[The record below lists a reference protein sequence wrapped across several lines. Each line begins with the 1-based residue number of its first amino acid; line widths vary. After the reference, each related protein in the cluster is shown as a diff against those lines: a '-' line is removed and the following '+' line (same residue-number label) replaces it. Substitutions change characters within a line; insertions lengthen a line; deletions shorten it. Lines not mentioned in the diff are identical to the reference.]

1 MALQFLFNHLG
12 FETSAAK
19 RALLQGPGDAA
30 VDSVTVLDA
39 ERRPVLRSPL
49 HALGRVDGWR
59 DWHYWQADI
68 SALRAPGRYQLWL
81 DGSAPPLLSAPFEV
95 ADRRFGT
102 PLLSDLLHYFK
113 SQRCSGLY
121 DQADRQARV
130 EGTDERRD
138 ARGGWFDASGDC
150 SKYLSHLSYA
160 NHLNPQQTPLL
171 VWSLVRARRALSAQP
186 KWFDERMTD
195 EALHGAAFLLRM
207 QHESGFFYQTLFDGW
222 SKDEDRRS
230 LCAYSTQQGLRS
242 SAFQA
247 GWRQGGGMAVAALAA
262 AAGLSRDGDAPRE
275 AMLAAAR
282 RGFVHLQ
289 EHGLSYLADGRE
301 NLIDDYC
308 ALLAACELHAATG
321 DGDYADAAAE
331 RVACLLARQHEDG
344 WFWLDDERQFS
355 YCHASDAG
363 LPALALA
370 RYLETLPDGLY
381 AAEAERG
388 WRLVMQGEMAR
399 SAVQEG
405 NPFGYLRQWAQRP
418 GRTPGARFFMPH
430 DNASGYWWQ
439 GENARLASLAAAA
452 WAGGRRWPELAPRL
466 HGYAQSALDWILG
479 MNPFDTCMLQG
490 HGRNNP
496 HYEPGY
502 YNACGGVCNGIT
514 GAPGAEG
521 GIAFLLPEETD
532 ISQSWRWS
540 EQWLP
545 HGAWLLLAL
554 ALRQWFDGAQ

>member
-1 MALQFLFNHLG
+1 MQFLFNHLG
-12 FETSAAK
+12 FEAAAAK
-19 RALLQGPGDAA
+19 QVLLQGPAEA
-30 VDSVTVLDA
+30 VVDGVAVLDA
-39 ERRPVLRSPL
+39 ERRLVLRSPL
-49 HALGRVDGWR
+49 HAAGRVDGWR
-59 DWHYWQADI
+59 DWHYWRADI
-68 SALRAPGRYQLWL
+68 GALRAPGRYQLWL
-81 DGSAPPLLSAPFEV
+81 EGSTPPLVSAPFEV
-95 ADRRFGT
+95 ADSLFGA

-121 DQADRQARV
+121 DQADRLARV

-138 ARGGWFDASGDC
+138 VRGGWFDASGDC

-171 VWSLVRARRALSAQP
+171 VWSLARARQAMPAQS
-186 KWFDERMTD
+186 KWFDERMVD

-222 SKDEDRRS
+222 SKDETRRS

-242 SAFQA
+242 PASQA

-262 AAGLSRDGDAPRE
+262 ASRLPRDGEFARE
-275 AMLAAAR
+275 ACLGAAR
-282 RGFVHLQ
+282 LGFVHLQ

-331 RVACLLARQHEDG
+331 RVACMLARQHEDG
-344 WFWLDDERQFS
+344 WFWLDDDRHYS

-363 LPALALA
+363 LPYLALA
-370 RYLETLPDGLY
+370 RYLEVLPDGLY
-381 AAEAERG
+381 AEEAERG
-388 WRLVMQGEMAR
+388 WRRAMLDELAR
-399 SAVQEG
+399 TAQEG
-405 NPFGYLRQWAQRP
+405 NPFGYPRQWVQRP
-418 GRTPGARFFMPH
+418 GLASAARFFMPQ

-439 GENARLASLAAAA
+439 GENARLASLAAAS
-452 WAGGRRWPELAPRL
+452 WTGGRRWPELAPRL
-466 HGYAQSALDWILG
+466 DGYAQAAMDWIMG
-479 MNPFDTCMLQG
+479 KNPFDVCMLQG

-502 YNACGGVCNGIT
+502 YNACGGVCNGVT
-514 GAPGAEG
+514 AAPGEQG
-521 GIAFLLPEETD
+521 GIAFRLPGQTD

-554 ALRQWFDGAQ
+554 ASRG